1 MQIEELEIG
10 KIKPYEKNPRKND
23 AAVNGVAESI
33 KQFGFKQ
40 PIVIDKNNVIV
51 AGHTRYKAA
60 KKLGLETIPCVR
72 ANDLTKEQV
81 KAYRIADNK
90 LNELAT
96 WDFVALD
103 EELASFDFDFE
114 PFEFELPDFDVTL
127 EEDEVEPTV
136 APVPSPAAET
146 VGAPPAKMPSNGA
159 VASCEV
165 FHEEELAAL
174 PEECQDVDL
183 TATPIKEIKGDDKTL
198 LDRVIIVFP
207 KERVAEVC
215 GLLGLDALGKTIY
228 DIDELR
234 RNGERSDV

>member
-40 PIVIDKNNVIV
+40 PIVIDKHNVIV

-60 KKLGLETIPCVR
+60 KKLGLATVPCVR
-72 ANDLTKEQV
+72 ADDLTKEQV

-96 WDFVALD
+96 WDFIALD

-114 PFEFELPDFDVTL
+114 PFEFEMPEFNFS
-127 EEDEVEPTV
+127 EAFEPTNMEQAQV
-136 APVPSPAAET
+136 QIAPSSGKPSETAPSEIKSDAPETIFEASNHDKTNEQDDSSIRENATRYGVYVEVDSEEAQRELVERLTKEGYAAR
-146 VGAPPAKMPSNGA
+146 
-159 VASCEV
+159 
-165 FHEEELAAL
+165 
-174 PEECQDVDL
+174 
-183 TATPIKEIKGDDKTL
+183 TATI
-198 LDRVIIVFP
+198 
-207 KERVAEVC
+207 
-215 GLLGLDALGKTIY
+215 
-228 DIDELR
+228 
-234 RNGERSDV
+234 